1 MRARSWPRSLG
12 AWLLMLPGVVAFQPT
27 FGGWVGY
34 VPGLV
39 GVTLGALVAL
49 LGVWLRFGPA
59 LWMGAVALAYL
70 MVGGSIAA
78 PETVSAG
85 FLPTLETV
93 RRLVVLTWE
102 SWSELLTVTTPAAD
116 IPGPAAAPFLLGL
129 VLATAFVGVVL
140 RTRAVVAPLLIPI
153 AWLGAG
159 VAFGVHNAPAAWWLG
174 TALGAGL
181 LVWSTTHR
189 LHRSRDVNARFL
201 ARRAHGLSGTAGKAA
216 TASAVIL
223 LASLA
228 ALGTTVATPD
238 PGRQV
243 LRDHVAP
250 PLDLT
255 DHPSPLTRFRYL
267 EVNQEEDV
275 LFQVESPPQGGRLRL
290 AVMDAWD
297 GVVFNVSQDSRK
309 YLRVGRE
316 MPQQPQDPVDTSRIT
331 AVGYEGIWVP
341 SFGEPARVEFTGD
354 GGEAAA
360 RSLHLNPETDQLL
373 TVARFAPGTSVAVT
387 GTNLA
392 PLPAE
397 ARAGLSGRGVGPVKP
412 SEYQLVPEVLSE
424 NARQWTASVTS
435 PYDQLRVIEERLRT
449 DGRFSDGRN
458 NDSRAG
464 HTAERLAFM
473 FNSEQLVGDDEQYAA
488 AMALMASQL
497 GIPVRVVLGFYPEQA
512 VAPGE
517 VWQVRGADAHVWV
530 EANLDGVGWVSFDPT
545 PPRDQVPTPDDKVPK
560 PRPKPRV
567 DSPPLPPERYED
579 EQVQTEEEAVQ
590 IKEPE
595 EEPADLGPLL
605 LAVGIA
611 TGSLLVLLSPLLVIA
626 LVKLRRRLRRRNS
639 GTTADQIAGAWGEV
653 VDRARDLGFVAPRNL
668 TRRETADQLQRA
680 YPDLG
685 IEPLAGRVDSQVFGA
700 EEPTQGHRDESW
712 QESDSLRRSLL
723 ATRPWYARISALFS
737 LKSLRRGRVEASGG
751 HGTPKRDPRARR
763 AEEEPRPSHGRRS

>member
-1 MRARSWPRSLG
+1 MTGRSWSRVLG

-34 VPGLV
+34 VPGLA
-39 GVTLGALVAL
+39 GVTVGTLLAL

-59 LWMGAVALAYL
+59 LWVGAVAFAYL
-70 MVGGSIAA
+70 VVGGPIAA
-78 PETVSAG
+78 PETVSIG
-85 FLPTLETV
+85 FLPTPETV

-116 IPGPAAAPFLLGL
+116 IPGPAAAPLLLGL
-129 VLATAFVGVVL
+129 VLATAFIGVVL

-174 TALGAGL
+174 TALGAGV
-181 LVWSTTHR
+181 LVWSTAHR

-201 ARRAHGLSGTAGKAA
+201 ARRARGFSGTAGKAA
-216 TASAVIL
+216 MASAVIL
-223 LASLA
+223 VACLA
-228 ALGTTVATPD
+228 ALGTTVATPE
-238 PGRQV
+238 PGREV

-255 DHPSPLTRFRYL
+255 DHPSPLTRFRYY

-275 LFQVESPPQGGRLRL
+275 LFQVESPPPGGRLRL

-297 GVVFNVSQDSRK
+297 GVVFNVSQDSRR

-316 MPQQPQDPVDTSRIT
+316 MPQQPREPVDTSRIT
-331 AVGYEGIWVP
+331 GVGYEGIWVP
-341 SFGEPARVEFTGD
+341 SFGEPARVEFSGD

-373 TVARFAPGTSVAVT
+373 TVAGFAPGTSVAVT

-392 PLPAE
+392 PLSAE

-424 NARQWTASVTS
+424 NARQWTESVTS

-497 GIPVRVVLGFYPEQA
+497 GIPVRVVLGFYPDQA

-517 VWQVRGADAHVWV
+517 VWEVRGAHAHVWV
-530 EANLDGVGWVSFDPT
+530 EANLDGAGWVSFDPT

-579 EQVQTEEEAVQ
+579 EQVRTEEEAVQ

-595 EEPADLGPLL
+595 EEPVDLGPLL
-605 LAVGIA
+605 LAIGVA

-626 LVKLRRRLRRRNS
+626 LVKLRRRLRRRNR

-668 TRRETADQLQRA
+668 TRRETADELQSA

-685 IEPLAGRVDSQVFGA
+685 IEPLASRVDSRVFGA
-700 EEPTQGHRDESW
+700 EEPTPEDRDESW
-712 QESDSLRRSLL
+712 QESDSLRSSLL

-751 HGTPKRDPRARR
+751 HGTSKRDPRARR
-763 AEEEPRPSHGRRS
+763 AEEEPRPSHGRRN